1 MVENT
6 SVSFAQSQSQTQAQS
21 GSRAKP
27 PAVPGI
33 RPITPV
39 VGAEVTGVDLA
50 EVTDE
55 AFAQIQRAWLAHS
68 ALLFRDQS
76 LSDADLVAFSRRFGT
91 LDQAPV
97 NENGRMTAAAF
108 PEIYVVSNIKG
119 ADGKPIGSLGA
130 GEAVWHTDMSYLPV
144 PPDASLLYSKEVPP
158 EGGDTWIVSMEAALA
173 ALPADLSAAIVG
185 RSIKHDGTY
194 NSGGYLREGLRASDN
209 PMDSV
214 GTPHPIVCAH
224 PETGRPTLYLGR
236 RRNAYVI
243 GLPVVES
250 EALLDRLWAVIDQPG
265 LSFAHRWRVGDVL
278 MWDNRSTMHRR
289 DPFDPESRRL
299 MHRTQIGGKVAPQP
313 GA

>member
-1 MVENT
+1 
-6 SVSFAQSQSQTQAQS
+6 
-21 GSRAKP
+21 
-27 PAVPGI
+27 VPGVH
-33 RPITPV
+33 PITEV

-50 EVTDE
+50 QVTDE
-55 AFAQIQRAWLAHS
+55 AFGDIQRAWLAHS
-68 ALLFRDQS
+68 ALLFRDQV

-91 LDQAPV
+91 LDQAPM
-97 NENGRMTAAAF
+97 NENGRMTAAEF

-119 ADGKPIGSLGA
+119 PDGKPIGSLGA

-158 EGGDTWIVSMEAALA
+158 EGGDTWVVSMEAVLA
-173 ALPADLSAAIVG
+173 ALPTDLRAAIVG
-185 RSIKHDGTY
+185 RSIQHDGTY
-194 NSGGYLREGLRASDN
+194 NSAGYLREGLRASDN

-214 GTPHPIVCAH
+214 GTPHPIVCTH

-243 GLPVVES
+243 GLSVAES
-250 EALLDRLWAVIDQPG
+250 EILLDRLWAVIDQPE

-289 DPFDPESRRL
+289 EPFDPESRRL
-299 MHRTQIGGKVAPQP
+299 MHRTQIGGKVAPQV